1 MGRRLLVLGTLVC
14 ALAWPS
20 AAMADKRIEAGPS
33 NKYTTPE
40 VTIDQ
45 GEKLTFVNND
55 VAGHDVTATDKGPD
69 GKPLFNTPIVNR
81 GESAFVEGSQYLT
94 AGHYAFLCSVHTDM
108 KGTIHV
114 TGNGTPKPRPGQ
126 PGGPAAGE
134 KDTQAPTLGVRL
146 VRGRGFL
153 DSDRANS
160 PWVVIVDETFAARY
174 LKRNPIGQRLRFVE
188 LGNHLAEV
196 VGVSTASRHNSVF
209 MPSQPFIYLPLAQ
222 HPASSLT
229 LVAHTERAYDGR
241 RFKGSRRTC

>member
-1 MGRRLLVLGTLVC
+1 MGRRLLVLGTLAC

-20 AAMADKRIEAGPS
+20 VAAADKRIEAGPS

-134 KDTQAPTLGVRL
+134 KDTQAPALGVRL
-146 VRGRGFL
+146 V
-153 DSDRANS
+153 
-160 PWVVIVDETFAARY
+160 T
-174 LKRNPIGQRLRFVE
+174 KRLRNTLRVRVSLDEAAHVTLKAVARPRAGGPLVTVATGTVHMTAAGVRRFS
-188 LGNHLAEV
+188 LHLTQA
-196 VGVSTASRHNSVF
+196 
-209 MPSQPFIYLPLAQ
+209 
-222 HPASSLT
+222 
-229 LVAHTERAYDGR
+229 GR
-241 RFKGSRRTC
+241 RALRRNRRLAIIVTARATDNGGNKATEAHGRTLRA